1 MNATAFSNQTALGA
15 GGDGGGAWGLSDVTI
30 GINDAVFML
39 IGFSIGSL
47 ATAVCF
53 MATRHCKLCRKKTDD
68 EEEEI
73 LA

>member
-1 MNATAFSNQTALGA
+1 MNATAASNQTSLSAEGGA
-15 GGDGGGAWGLSDVTI
+15 GAWQAWDVTI

-47 ATAVCF
+47 GTAVCF
-53 MATRHCKLCRKKTDD
+53 MATRHCKLCRKKRDD
-68 EEEEI
+68 DDDEEI